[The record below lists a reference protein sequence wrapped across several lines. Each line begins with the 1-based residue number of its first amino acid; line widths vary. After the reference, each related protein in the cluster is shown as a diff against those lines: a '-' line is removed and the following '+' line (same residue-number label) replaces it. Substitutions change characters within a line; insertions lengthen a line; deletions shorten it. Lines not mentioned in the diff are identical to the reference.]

1 MKFFCK
7 FAPTKQEYIQN
18 IDMNVLELSEQ
29 EIGRRQSLEEL
40 RSMGIDPYPAA
51 EYPTDAFSTDIIA
64 SFSDDAPQ
72 REVCIAGRLMSR
84 RVMGKASFAEIQD
97 SKGRVQVYISRDEI
111 CPGEDKDLYNK
122 VFKKLMD
129 IGDFI
134 GVKGF
139 VFRTQTGE
147 ISVHAK
153 ELTMLSKSLKPLPI
167 VKYKDGVAYD
177 KFEDPELRYRQR
189 YVDLVVNDGVKDTFL
204 SRATVIRT
212 IRKVLDEAG
221 YTEVE
226 TPTLQAIA
234 GGASAR
240 PFITH
245 FNALNVDMYMRIA
258 TELYLKRLI
267 VGGFEGVYEIG
278 KNFRNEGMDRNH
290 NPEFTCMELYV
301 QYKDYNWM
309 MSFTE
314 KLLETVCIAVNGKPE
329 REIDGNIVS
338 FKAPYRRLP
347 ILDAIKEKTGYDLN
361 GMDEAQIREVCKKL
375 NMEIDETMGKGKLI
389 DEIFGEFCEGTY
401 IQPTFI
407 TDYPVEMSPLTKMHR
422 SKPGLTERFELM
434 VNGKELANAYSELND
449 PIDQEERFIEQMRLA
464 DKGDDE
470 AMIIDQDF
478 LRALQYGMP
487 PTSGIG
493 IGIDRLVM
501 LMTGKT
507 YIQEVLFFPQMRP
520 EKKAPKSSVAEWA
533 AVGVPEQWV
542 PVLNKCGYY
551 LVQDI
556 KEVKAQKLQQD
567 VCGVNKKYKLGYDNP
582 KVEEFQQWIDNA
594 NK

>member
-1 MKFFCK
+1 MLL
-7 FAPTKQEYIQN
+7 AGSIHQN
-18 IDMNVLELSEQ
+18 WEKIAILSYMNILELSEQ
-29 EIGRRQSLEEL
+29 EIGRRQSLQEL
-40 RSMGIDPYPAA
+40 RNMGIDPYPAA
-51 EYPTDAFSTDIIA
+51 EFPTNAFSTDIKA
-64 SFSDDAPQ
+64 DYQDGEEK
-72 REVCIAGRLMSR
+72 REVVIAGRMMTR
-84 RVMGKASFAEIQD
+84 RVMGKASFVELQD
-97 SKGRVQVYISRDEI
+97 SKGRIQVYVTRDDI
-111 CPGEDKDLYNK
+111 CPDENKDLYNV
-122 VFKKLMD
+122 VFKRLLD
-129 IGDFI
+129 IGDVI
-134 GVKGF
+134 GIKGF
-139 VFRTQTGE
+139 VFKTQTGE
-147 ISVHAK
+147 ISVHAQN
-153 ELTMLSKSLKPLPI
+153 LTLLSKALKPLPI

-177 KFEDPELRYRQR
+177 KFDDPELRYRQR
-189 YVDLVVNDGVKDTFL
+189 YVDLIVNDGVKDTFL
-204 SRATVIRT
+204 QRATVLRT
-212 IRKVLDEAG
+212 MRKVLDEAG

-245 FNALNVDMYMRIA
+245 FNALNTDMYMRIA

-314 KLLETVCIAVNGKPE
+314 KLLETICIAVNGSAE
-329 REIDGNIVS
+329 REVDGQMIS

-347 ILDAIKEKTGYDLN
+347 ILDAIKEKTGHDLN
-361 GMDEAQIREVCKKL
+361 EKTEDEIREICKKL
-375 NMEIDETMGKGKLI
+375 DMEVDESMGKGKLI
-389 DEIFGEFCEGTY
+389 DEIFGEFCEGTF

-449 PIDQEERFIEQMRLA
+449 PIDQEERFKEQMKLA

-507 YIQEVLFFPQMRP
+507 FIQEVLFFPQMKP
-520 EKKAPKSSVAEWA
+520 EKKIPQSTVEEWA
-533 AVGVPEQWV
+533 AIGVPEQWV
-542 PVLNKCGYY
+542 PVFRKAGYN
-551 LVQDI
+551 LISDI
-556 KEVKAQKLQQD
+556 AQVKAQALQMN

-582 KVEEFQQWIDNA
+582 KVEQFQQWIDNSQ
-594 NK
+594 K

>member
-1 MKFFCK
+1 
-7 FAPTKQEYIQN
+7 
-18 IDMNVLELSEQ
+18 MNVLELSEQ
-29 EIGRRQSLEEL
+29 EIVRRQCLEEL
-40 RSMGIDPYPAA
+40 RQMGINPYPADEFPVNA
-51 EYPTDAFSTDIIA
+51 YSTDIREN
-64 SFSDDAPQ
+64 FVDGEE
-72 REVCIAGRLMSR
+72 REVVIAGRLMGR
-84 RVMGKASFAEIQD
+84 RVMGKASFAELQD
-97 SKGRVQVYISRDEI
+97 SKGRIQVYITRDDV
-111 CPGEDKDLYNK
+111 CPGDDKDLYNK

-134 GVKGF
+134 GIKGF

-153 ELTMLSKSLKPLPI
+153 ELTLLSKSLKPLPI

-177 KFEDPELRYRQR
+177 KFDDPELRYRQR

-204 SRATVIRT
+204 KRATVLRT
-212 IRKVLDEAG
+212 MRRFFDEAG

-226 TPTLQAIA
+226 TPTLQSIA

-245 FNALNVDMYMRIA
+245 FNALNIDMYMRIA

-278 KNFRNEGMDRNH
+278 KNFRNEGMDRFH

-314 KLLETVCIAVNGKPE
+314 QLLETICVAVNGKPE
-329 REIDGNIVS
+329 VQMGDKTIS
-338 FKAPYRRLP
+338 FKAPFRRLP
-347 ILDAIKEKTGYDLN
+347 ILDAIKEKTGYDLY
-361 GMDEAQIREVCKKL
+361 GKSEDEIRHIAVDELK
-375 NMEIDETMGKGKLI
+375 MEGIDASFGKGKLI
-389 DEIFGEFCEGTY
+389 DEIFGEYCEGTY

-407 TDYPVEMSPLTKMHR
+407 IDYPVEMSPLTKMHR

-449 PIDQEERFIEQMRLA
+449 PIDQEERFKEQMRLA

-470 AMIIDQDF
+470 AMVIDQDF

-501 LMTGKT
+501 LMTGKE
-507 YIQEVLFFPQMRP
+507 YIQEVMLFPQMKP
-520 EKKAPKSSVAEWA
+520 EAKIPQSSIKEWA
-533 AVGVPEQWV
+533 AIGVPEDEV
-542 PVLNKCGYY
+542 YVLRKAGFN
-551 LVQDI
+551 LISDI
-556 KEVKAQKLQQD
+556 KDQKAQGLQQKL
-567 VCGVNKKYKLGYDNP
+567 GEIHKKYKL
-582 KVEEFQQWIDNA
+582 EFEKPGVDAIQQWIDSA
-594 NK
+594 QA

>member
-1 MKFFCK
+1 
-7 FAPTKQEYIQN
+7 
-18 IDMNVLELSEQ
+18 MNVLELSEQ
-29 EIGRRQSLEEL
+29 EIVRRQSLQEL
-40 RSMGIDPYPAA
+40 RNMGIDPYPAA
-51 EYPTDAFSTDIIA
+51 EFPTNAFSEDIKNN
-64 SFSDDAPQ
+64 FKDEDEKQ
-72 REVCIAGRLMSR
+72 EVVIAGRMMSR
-84 RVMGKASFAEIQD
+84 RVMGKASFVELQD
-97 SKGRVQVYISRDEI
+97 SKGRIQVYVTRDDI
-111 CPGEDKDLYNK
+111 CPDDNKDLYNT
-122 VFKKLMD
+122 VFKRLLD

-134 GVKGF
+134 GIKGY

-147 ISVHAK
+147 ISVHAQS
-153 ELTMLSKSLKPLPI
+153 LTLLAKSLKPLPI

-177 KFEDPELRYRQR
+177 KFDDPELRYRQR
-189 YVDLVVNDGVKDTFL
+189 YVDLIVNDGVKDTFMKRSTML
-204 SRATVIRT
+204 RT
-212 IRKVLDEAG
+212 LRRVLDEAG

-245 FNALNVDMYMRIA
+245 FNALNIDMYMRIA

-314 KLLETVCIAVNGKPE
+314 KLLETICIAVNGKPE
-329 REIDGNIVS
+329 SEVNGNIIS

-347 ILDAIKEKTGYDLN
+347 ILDAIKEKTGFDCN
-361 GMDEAQIREVCKKL
+361 GKTEDEIRAFCLEKGMEV
-375 NMEIDETMGKGKLI
+375 DETMGKGKLI
-389 DEIFGEFCEGTY
+389 DELFGEFCEGTF

-449 PIDQEERFIEQMRLA
+449 PIDQENRFIDQMKLA

-470 AMIIDQDF
+470 AMIIDKDF

-493 IGIDRLVM
+493 IGIDRLAM
-501 LMTGKT
+501 LMTGQT
-507 YIQEVLFFPQMRP
+507 YIQEVLFFPQMKP
-520 EKKAPKSSVAEWA
+520 EKKMPQSTAKEWETI
-533 AVGVPEQWV
+533 GVSENWMY
-542 PVLNKCGYY
+542 VLRKAGFNLISDICG
-551 LVQDI
+551 
-556 KEVKAQKLQQD
+556 EKAQGLQQKI
-567 VCGVNKKYKLGYDNP
+567 GEINKKYKLGYEKPSVDDI
-582 KVEEFQQWIDNA
+582 QAWIDKANASTNA
-594 NK
+594 NA

>member
-1 MKFFCK
+1 M
-7 FAPTKQEYIQN
+7 N
-18 IDMNVLELSEQ
+18 ILELSEQ
-29 EIGRRQSLEEL
+29 EIVRRQSLQTL
-40 RSMGIDPYPAA
+40 RDMGIDPYPAA
-51 EYPTDAFSTDIIA
+51 EFPTNAFSTDIR
-64 SFSDDAPQ
+64 SEFKDEDEPRQ
-72 REVCIAGRLMSR
+72 VMIAGRLMGR

-97 SKGRVQVYISRDEI
+97 SKGRIQVYVSRDEI
-111 CPGEDKDLYNK
+111 CHGDNKDLYNL

-147 ISVHAK
+147 ISVHAQ
-153 ELTMLSKSLKPLPI
+153 ELTLLSKSLKPLPI

-177 KFEDPELRYRQR
+177 KFDDPELRYRQR

-204 SRATVIRT
+204 KRATVLRT
-212 IRKVLDEAG
+212 LRKVLDEAG

-226 TPTLQAIA
+226 TPTLQSIA

-245 FNALNVDMYMRIA
+245 FNALDQDMYMRIA

-309 MSFTE
+309 MAFTE
-314 KLLETVCIAVNGKPE
+314 KLLETICIAVNGSPE
-329 REIDGNIVS
+329 REIDGKMVS

-347 ILDAIKEKTGYDLN
+347 ILDAIKEKTGFDCN
-361 GMDEAQIREVCKKL
+361 GKTEEEIRAFCLEKGMEV
-375 NMEIDETMGKGKLI
+375 DETFGKGKLI
-389 DEIFGEFCEGTY
+389 DELFGEFCEGTF

-449 PIDQEERFIEQMRLA
+449 PIDQENRFVDQMKLA

-470 AMIIDQDF
+470 AMIIDKDF

-507 YIQEVLFFPQMRP
+507 YIQEVLFFPQMKP
-520 EKKAPKSSVAEWA
+520 EKKMPQSTINEWEEI
-533 AVGVPEQWV
+533 GVSENWAYV
-542 PVLNKCGYY
+542 MRKAGFNLIS
-551 LVQDI
+551 DI
-556 KEVKAQKLQQD
+556 KGEKAQGLQQKI
-567 VCGVNKKYKLGYDNP
+567 GEINKKYKCCSL
-582 KVEEFQQWIDNA
+582 V
-594 NK
+594 

>member
-1 MKFFCK
+1 
-7 FAPTKQEYIQN
+7 
-18 IDMNVLELSEQ
+18 MNVYELELSEQ
-29 EIGRRQSLEEL
+29 EVLRRQSLAEL
-40 RSMGIDPYPAA
+40 RKLGIDPYPAA
-51 EYPTDAFSTDIIA
+51 EYPTDAFSTDIIS
-64 SFSDDAPQ
+64 SFSDDAEP
-72 REVCIAGRLMSR
+72 RRVCIAGRMMSR
-84 RVMGKASFAEIQD
+84 RVMGKASFAELQD
-97 SKGRVQVYISRDEI
+97 SKGRIQVYITRD
-111 CPGEDKDLYNK
+111 DLEGDYYNN
-122 VFKKLMD
+122 VFKKLLD

-134 GVKGF
+134 GVKGT

-147 ISVHAK
+147 ISVHAS
-153 ELTMLSKSLKPLPI
+153 ELTLLSKSLKPLPI

-177 KFEDPELRYRQR
+177 KFDDPELRYRQR

-204 SRATVIRT
+204 QRATVLRT
-212 IRKVLDEAG
+212 LRRVLDDAG

-226 TPTLQAIA
+226 TPTLQTIA

-245 FNALNVDMYMRIA
+245 FNALDQDMYMRIA

-314 KLLETVCIAVNGKPE
+314 HLLETICTAVNGKPE

-347 ILDAIKEKTGYDLN
+347 ILDAIKEKTGFDCDGKSEDDIRAFCLST
-361 GMDEAQIREVCKKL
+361 GMDVDQ
-375 NMEIDETMGKGKLI
+375 TMGKGKLI
-389 DEIFGEFCEGTY
+389 DELFGEFCEGTF

-449 PIDQEERFIEQMRLA
+449 PLDQEERFKEQMRLA

-507 YIQEVLFFPQMRP
+507 YIQEVLFFPQMKP
-520 EKKAPKSSVAEWA
+520 EKQAPKSTVQEWAKIGVAE
-533 AVGVPEQWV
+533 EWV
-542 PVLNKCGYY
+542 YVLRKAGFY

-556 KEVKAQKLQQD
+556 RGEKAQGLQQKIGD
-567 VCGVNKKYKLGYDNP
+567 VVKKYKLDLQKP
-582 KVEEFQQWIDNA
+582 SLAEVQAWIDSIE
-594 NK
+594 